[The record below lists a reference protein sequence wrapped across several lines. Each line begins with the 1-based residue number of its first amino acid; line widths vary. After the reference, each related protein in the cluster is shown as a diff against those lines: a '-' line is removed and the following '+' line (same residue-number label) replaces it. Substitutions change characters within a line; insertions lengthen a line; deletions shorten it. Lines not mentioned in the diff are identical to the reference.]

1 MSIKRELA
9 ITVLDSEKI
18 NEINKIIVKN
28 TEIVMQSSSH
38 IYFDTQPI
46 NPDEIVQD
54 ITFFQIEA
62 DDKASLEN
70 KLNLLIEKLDQAN
83 VDYALRDQ
91 NTGEMLVYVKFVG
104 VIYIDF
110 NDIKII
116 KEGTYAKIDE
126 LKNFKTEHGICKG
139 YKPDFRPKESHPIGN
154 IKLKTEKIYLFC
166 HSEENLLKLK
176 EILSEKIMEINP
188 ELKLGYREYSEKDIE
203 KPN

>member
-116 KEGTYAKIDE
+116 KEGTYEKIDSFNH
-126 LKNFKTEHGICKG
+126 LKTEFGICKS
-139 YKPDFRPKESHPIGN
+139 YNPDFRPIENRPIENTTVKPES
-154 IKLKTEKIYLFC
+154 IYLF
-166 HSEENLLKLK
+166 SDSAENLSKL
-176 EILSEKIMEINP
+176 
-188 ELKLGYREYSEKDIE
+188 REYVCERVRQIDPNLKIE
-203 KPN
+203 NMPFMFID

>member
-126 LKNFKTEHGICKG
+126 LKNFKTELGICKG
-139 YKPDFRPKESHPIGN
+139 YKPNFHPKESHPIGN

-188 ELKLGYREYSEKDIE
+188 KLKLGFKEYSEKDIE

>member
-1 MSIKRELA
+1 M
-9 ITVLDSEKI
+9 
-18 NEINKIIVKN
+18 
-28 TEIVMQSSSH
+28 
-38 IYFDTQPI
+38 
-46 NPDEIVQD
+46 
-54 ITFFQIEA
+54 
-62 DDKASLEN
+62 
-70 KLNLLIEKLDQAN
+70 NLLIEKLDQAN

-104 VIYIDF
+104 MIYMDF
-110 NDIKII
+110 DDIKII

-126 LKNFKTEHGICKG
+126 LKNFKTELGICKG
-139 YKPDFRPKESHPIGN
+139 YKPDFRPKEAHTLGN

-188 ELKLGYREYSEKDIE
+188 ELKLGFKEYTEKDLK

>member
-62 DDKASLEN
+62 DDKASLEK
-70 KLNLLIEKLDQAN
+70 KLNTLIEKLDQVN

-91 NTGEMLVYVKFVG
+91 DTGEMLVYVNFVG
-104 VIYIDF
+104 VLDIDF
-110 NDIKII
+110 DGIKII

-126 LKNFKTEHGICKG
+126 LKNFKTELGICKG
-139 YKPDFRPKESHPIGN
+139 YKPDFRPKEAHTLGN
-154 IKLKTEKIYLFC
+154 MKLKTEKIYLFC

-188 ELKLGYREYSEKDIE
+188 ELKLGFREYSEKDIE